1 MAVILNNQI
10 LYSCHLNNDN
20 RWQDGVFKISVE
32 DNLLT
37 VAFREPR
44 ADVSYKR
51 VIPGV
56 GARTTTTIQA
66 KDIPYYVVIFKENTT
81 ELGVQQYAVDFS
93 DGADSAPHTKES
105 WVFDLSSFEMGTKF
119 KVMVVGVLPAIK
131 GKDTYY
137 TGYDSALDASEWKE
151 NAKSVVY
158 VVPDASTAP
167 FELED
172 PVSDPSSGFVIA
184 IQNGLV
190 MTENISEKEFCY
202 ALYTCGVKNCV
213 KEWFSYIVGQA
224 LPTPVDYDGS
234 IVFRTGCETGK
245 IYLAPL
251 FEAGATSV
259 DVTIGLYG
267 DTSRQDPE
275 TVEADDLDE
284 NGYYDFSVDADGLYL
299 IRIEVGDTTYTDY
312 FFEYCGIETCYDSL
326 LNAIYCSDTSCCS
339 GCSDEVVRDREL
351 KRSDLLMLSSF
362 MNYIAWAVNYYRAGY
377 TGYSIGE
384 SRSTVMDKVA
394 LYYTRVQSIVERCGS
409 CSDNTST
416 ESGCSQCD

>member
-20 RWQDGVFKISVE
+20 RWHDGVFKISVE

-56 GARTTTTIQA
+56 GARTTSTIQA
-66 KDIPYYVVIFKENTT
+66 ADIPFYVVIFKENAT
-81 ELGVQQYAVDFS
+81 ELGVEQYAVDFS

-119 KVMVVGVLPAIK
+119 KVMVVGVLPAIE
-131 GKDTYY
+131 GRDTYY
-137 TGYDSALDASEWKE
+137 SGYDSALDASEWKD

-158 VVPDASTAP
+158 VVPNATTAP
-167 FELED
+167 FELTE
-172 PVSDPSSGFVIA
+172 PVSDPSSGLVIA
-184 IQNGLV
+184 VQNGVLI
-190 MTENISEKEFCY
+190 TENISEKEFCY
-202 ALYTCGVKNCV
+202 ALYTCGVENCV
-213 KEWFSYIVGQA
+213 KEWFSYTIGQA
-224 LPTPVDYDGS
+224 LPTPIDYDGS

-267 DTSRQDPE
+267 DTSRQNPT
-275 TVEADDLDE
+275 TVELDDLDE
-284 NGYYDFSVDADGLYL
+284 NGYYDFSVDAEEC
-299 IRIEVGDTTYTDY
+299 I
-312 FFEYCGIETCYDSL
+312 L
-326 LNAIYCSDTSCCS
+326 L
-339 GCSDEVVRDREL
+339 R
-351 KRSDLLMLSSF
+351 
-362 MNYIAWAVNYYRAGY
+362 
-377 TGYSIGE
+377 
-384 SRSTVMDKVA
+384 
-394 LYYTRVQSIVERCGS
+394 
-409 CSDNTST
+409 
-416 ESGCSQCD
+416 